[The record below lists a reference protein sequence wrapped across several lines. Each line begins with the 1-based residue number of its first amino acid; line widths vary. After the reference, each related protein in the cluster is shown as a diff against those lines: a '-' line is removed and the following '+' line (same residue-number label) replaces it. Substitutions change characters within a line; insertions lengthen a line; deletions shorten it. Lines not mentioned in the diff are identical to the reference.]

1 VRAAL
6 LGDAD
11 SRLTPDELKEVLMHS
26 AIYAGVAAANTAF
39 AHAPAIL
46 REVGPQI
53 DYTLDPASPL
63 DAVHPGVG
71 REGRT
76 ASQPCTSACANRE
89 AASARATRSC

>member
-11 SRLTPDELKEVLMHS
+11 SRLTPDELKEVLMQS
-26 AIYAGVAAANTAF
+26 AIYAGVPAANTAF
-39 AHAPAIL
+39 AHAAIL

-53 DYTLDPASPL
+53 GYTHDPASPL